1 MLKMKKDVLLFQEL
15 THRAWLARDTV
26 VHKGWL
32 VRVSESVTK
41 RANSVMP
48 ISYHGVDLEKD
59 ISIVYKLYKDNNLP
73 LIFQI
78 PDYFEPP
85 NLVEYLQNS
94 GFLITDETIVMST
107 EIEQDNFSL
116 DKDRFDVVIEHD
128 VDVKWYQALKRLT
141 DIDSS
146 KLEGFRKIISRTSN
160 AKITCSVMKDDNPIG
175 IVLGVIEEPYIGI
188 FDLVVHSDYR
198 RQGIGEF
205 IMRMMMSYAQK
216 SKLRTMYLQVE
227 ANNLQAVKLYKKL
240 NFQERYRYR
249 YLAREIE

>member
-32 VRVSESVTK
+32 VRVSEGVTK

-78 PDYFEPP
+78 PDYFEPL
-85 NLVEYLQNS
+85 NLIEYLRNS
-94 GFLITDETIVMST
+94 EFLMTDETIVMSI
-107 EIEQDNFSL
+107 EIEQDNISPNE
-116 DKDRFDVVIEHD
+116 DRFDVVIEHD

-146 KLEGFRKIISRTSN
+146 KLEGFKKIISRTSN
-160 AKITCSVMKDDNPIG
+160 EKITCSVMKDNLPIG
-175 IVLGVIEEPYIGI
+175 IVLGVIEGPYIGI

-205 IMRMMMSYAQK
+205 IMQMMLSYAQK
-216 SKLRTMYLQVE
+216 NKLQTMYLQVE
-227 ANNLQAVKLYKKL
+227 ANNLSAIKLYKKL

-249 YLAREIE
+249 YLVKENE

>member
-1 MLKMKKDVLLFQEL
+1 MLKMKNDVLLFQEL

-32 VRVSESVTK
+32 VRVSEGVTK
-41 RANSVMP
+41 RANSILP
-48 ISYHGVDLEKD
+48 ISYHGADLEQD
-59 ISIVYKLYKDNNLP
+59 VSIVDKLYKDNNLP

-78 PDYFEPP
+78 SDYFEPS

-94 GFLITDETIVMST
+94 EFLVTDETIVMST
-107 EIEQDNFSL
+107 EIEQDNFSPN
-116 DKDRFDVVIEHD
+116 KDGFDVVIEHD

-175 IVLGVIEEPYIGI
+175 IVLGVIEEPFIGI
-188 FDLVVHSDYR
+188 FDLVVLSDYR

-205 IMRMMMSYAQK
+205 IMRLMMSYAQK
-216 SKLRTMYLQVE
+216 SKLQTMYLQVE
-227 ANNLQAVKLYKKL
+227 ANNLPAVKLYKKL

>member
-1 MLKMKKDVLLFQEL
+1 MKKDVLLFQEL
-15 THRAWLARDTV
+15 AHRAWLARDTV

-32 VRVSESVTK
+32 VRVSEGVTK

-48 ISYHGVDLEKD
+48 ISYRGANLEKD

-94 GFLITDETIVMST
+94 EFLITDETIVMST

-116 DKDRFDVVIEHD
+116 DKDGFDVVIEHD
-128 VDVKWYQALKRLT
+128 VDVKWYQALKRLA

-146 KLEGFRKIISRTSN
+146 KLEGFRKIISRTYN
-160 AKITCSVMKDDNPIG
+160 EKITCSVMKDNHPVG
-175 IVLGVIEEPYIGI
+175 IVLGVIEKPYIGI
-188 FDLVVHSDYR
+188 FDLVVHLDYR

-205 IMRMMMSYAQK
+205 IMRIMMSYAQK
-216 SKLRTMYLQVE
+216 SKLQTMYLQVE
-227 ANNLQAVKLYKKL
+227 ANNLPAVKLYKKL

-249 YLAREIE
+249 YLAREKK